1 MKVNKI
7 VLVVLFVLYGLLL
20 LWPVWMMLAFVL
32 FSGAVKVGF
41 ILFSMV
47 SEIVLGGFL
56 LFFFFKNSKDMKK
69 LPFWIGIVLIGLSY
83 LGYIGSLLYVYVL
96 QK

>member
-47 SEIVLGGFL
+47 AEIVLGGFL